1 MVASSQQLL
10 NSQPPSKTTATTQAP
25 GTGQRPG
32 SGGRNGS
39 SGMVADTQ
47 QRGRHMGIAVRDSV
61 ESERCID
68 AEKLNVAVNDG
79 NIVPLVSASA

>member
-1 MVASSQQLL
+1 
-10 NSQPPSKTTATTQAP
+10 
-25 GTGQRPG
+25 
-32 SGGRNGS
+32 
-39 SGMVADTQ
+39 MVADTQ